1 MRRPKTALE
10 DNKAAAIG
18 HTSAGLPM
26 EPFVPVLERTETPW
40 GGQVVDVALARC
52 SEYSSLCCCTCY
64 AQDGSDNCYDPLGG
78 VTNAVLTVS
87 SSGACMVFASSCDIS
102 NAVSSSKVCLVI
114 DAVETFGRW
123 SCCCS
128 AVWSTNGIRSCETCS

>member
-10 DNKAAAIG
+10 DNKAAAVG
-18 HTSAGLPM
+18 DTSAGLPI
-26 EPFVPVLERTETPW
+26 EPFFPVLKRTETSW
-40 GGQVVDVALARC
+40 AGQVVDVVLGRC

-78 VTNAVLTVS
+78 VTNVVLIVS
-87 SSGACMVFASSCDIS
+87 GSGACMVFAPWCDVS
-102 NAVSSSKVCLVI
+102 HAVSSSKVCLVI
-114 DAVETFGRW
+114 DAVETFGRG

-128 AVWSTNGIRSCETCS
+128 AV